1 VDRLDSRNL
10 LASTAVVWSSATVF
24 TAAAGSFG
32 EVLGARMISGI
43 GQAFSNPASYTI
55 LSRVYPEERR
65 ATVNGLYSSGVYF
78 GGGLAA
84 LSVLL
89 LEPLGWRNLFILVG
103 GLGLATAVIVQA
115 TLPPLPPVAPMAG
128 RARDID
134 VPLLDNEAAVTRSA
148 STGISEDASEGSSV
162 DEQSASDAGT
172 ASMLDTVRTL
182 LSERTVAL
190 LLLASTLRFLAGFTI
205 GVWIVPF
212 YREAFPGQIGAQ
224 FALTKA
230 AVNGFAGSASAT
242 GGGLLADNLAQ
253 RDARYQL
260 WVPAAGTMLAI
271 PLWLATLGAPTIELS
286 LAALFLEYLLAE
298 CWLGPTV
305 ASLQAAAPPSAQGL
319 TTGVF
324 SCLTLVGNLAP
335 FLIGIA
341 VQSGG
346 YQLPELLAYSVPA
359 LYALASLAFIAAA
372 DSRERV

>member
-1 VDRLDSRNL
+1 MGDSLHCLSCCWKCAREPETRGV
-10 LASTAVVWSSATVF
+10 A
-24 TAAAGSFG
+24 
-32 EVLGARMISGI
+32 LGTPRSHRTC
-43 GQAFSNPASYTI
+43 AF
-55 LSRVYPEERR
+55 RVP
-65 ATVNGLYSSGVYF
+65 SQ
-78 GGGLAA
+78 
-84 LSVLL
+84 
-89 LEPLGWRNLFILVG
+89 PLGWRNLFILVG

-212 YREAFPGQIGAQ
+212 YREAFPYACTPRTHLAAAWPACQERGVWRAIIVCTSLILPSPALPNPHIPAPRPILWPVGSGQIGAQ

-271 PLWLATLGAPTIELS
+271 PLWLATLGAPTIELCAPS
-286 LAALFLEYLLAE
+286 VALLLLA
-298 CWLGPTV
+298 CRMLRHT
-305 ASLQAAAPPSAQGL
+305 
-319 TTGVF
+319 
-324 SCLTLVGNLAP
+324 
-335 FLIGIA
+335 
-341 VQSGG
+341 
-346 YQLPELLAYSVPA
+346 
-359 LYALASLAFIAAA
+359 
-372 DSRERV
+372 RR